1 MRYKNNRT
9 AVMNVAVKMLI
20 DELNTKIPMGK
31 REQSIKDITEDL
43 LKGMKQVEVIEM
55 PEKPIV
61 QMIGGWE
68 V

>member
-43 LKGMKQVEVIEM
+43 LKGMKQVEVIDM
-55 PEKPIV
+55 TEKPIV

>member
-43 LKGMKQVEVIEM
+43 LKGMKQVEVM

-68 V
+68 L

>member
-1 MRYKNNRT
+1 
-9 AVMNVAVKMLI
+9 MNVAVKMLI

-43 LKGMKQVEVIEM
+43 LKGMKQVEVIDM
-55 PEKPIV
+55 TEKPIV